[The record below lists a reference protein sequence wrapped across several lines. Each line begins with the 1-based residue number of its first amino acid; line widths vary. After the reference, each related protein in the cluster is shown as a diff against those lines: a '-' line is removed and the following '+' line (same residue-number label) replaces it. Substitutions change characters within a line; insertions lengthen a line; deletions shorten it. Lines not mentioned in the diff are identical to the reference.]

1 MYATAHTIKQQQ
13 QQQQQHPPPPP
24 LNGGLHASG
33 APPNSHEAAA
43 IAQQQQQQQQHHNGP
58 GMIVAAAAASA
69 NQQAVQARAQQ
80 QQQQQQQRL
89 PSSAA
94 LNETTVSTWLA
105 IGSLA
110 ESLGDIERAT
120 ASYNSALRHS
130 PNNPDILVKIANTY
144 RSKIS
149 FLRLLNCMNKLLIS
163 MLRMVKL
170 GDYWVIVT

>member
-13 QQQQQHPPPPP
+13 QQQQQHPPPP

-69 NQQAVQARAQQ
+69 NQQAVQARAQQQ

-149 FLRLLNCMNKLLIS
+149 FLRLLNCMNRLLIS